1 MRGSRL
7 VPLTLAAL
15 IALLLPAAASAQG
28 RDRVIEAAIAA
39 LQARSSYQIELELRA
54 PYFGD
59 DTVITRRTVDNDPV
73 FAYRD
78 VSIVDGEE
86 AVVTLLTPD
95 GEWTSKL
102 GGPWIEVERG
112 PSAQADARSGPAIQR
127 LQILVNEGLVLSEVG
142 PELLDGR
149 SVIRY
154 AGELP
159 PESGVAGTVDVWLD
173 AAGGWLVKA
182 VADLRL
188 PEGTQELTT
197 VPTLPA
203 YEVTRVSR
211 VDDPT
216 IVIAAPDVDATPVPI
231 PPGDP
236 ALAAVVARA
245 FDGLSELPSY
255 VATVDDRT
263 TGFAS
268 IVETVVVNGERPAA
282 LVTYR
287 IGDTVMMQAMATDG
301 LTQVRDG
308 LDGAWGPADP
318 ETFSCDA
325 GSCDIEALTTFDRGI
340 QGRSETFV
348 VVSEAE
354 TLDGVPVLHLRSEA
368 GQTLTSGDE
377 PPGVTDLWI
386 AKDGG
391 HVLRM
396 DFDGQGTRSSL
407 VISRI
412 GDPAIG
418 GFAGYAPPPS
428 PAG

>member
-1 MRGSRL
+1 MHGSRL
-7 VPLTLAAL
+7 VLLTLAAL
-15 IALLLPAAASAQG
+15 VTLIPPAAGSAQD

-39 LQARSSYQIELELRA
+39 LQARSSYQVELELRA
-54 PYFGD
+54 PYIGD

-73 FAYRD
+73 FAYRT
-78 VSIVDGEE
+78 SRSSM
-86 AVVTLLTPD
+86 ARRPWSRSSHPD
-95 GEWTSKL
+95 GEWTSMF

-112 PSAQADARSGPAIQR
+112 PSAQTDARSGPAIQR

-154 AGELP
+154 TGELP
-159 PESGVAGTVDVWLD
+159 AESGTTGTVDVWLD
-173 AAGGWLVKA
+173 AAGGWLVKS

-216 IVIAAPDVDATPVPI
+216 IVIAAPDIDATPVPI

-263 TGFAS
+263 TGYAS
-268 IVETVVVNGERPAA
+268 MVETVVANGERRAA

-301 LTQVRDG
+301 LTQVRNG
-308 LDGAWGPADP
+308 LGGTWGPADP

-348 VVSEAE
+348 IVSGTE

-368 GQTLTSGDE
+368 GQSISSGDE
-377 PPGVTDLWI
+377 PPGTTDLWI
-386 AKDGG
+386 ARDGG

-396 DFDGQGTRSSL
+396 DFDGQGIRYSL

-412 GDPAIG
+412 GDPTISG
-418 GFAGYAPPPS
+418 SAGYAPPAS